1 MKIVTLILAG
11 GKGTRLSEE
20 TYLIPKPMVEIGG
33 KPMIQHIIT
42 QISHFGIEQF
52 VILTG
57 YKGALIRN
65 WVSNLKVQ
73 MSDVE
78 IDLRSG
84 HLTVLDKT
92 SSQDP
97 EVVIRTLETGPE
109 SQTGKRICLAVSQ
122 IPADLY
128 LMTYG
133 DVIGNVDIHKL
144 IKSHLESG
152 KLATVT
158 GVRPTPRFG
167 TLQLSGN
174 SVTSFL
180 EKSIQTSDL
189 INGGYFVL
197 SNGILDFIKG
207 DESFEYS
214 SLPRLVESSQLNCY
228 VHNGFWHPMDT
239 LRDKNSL
246 DELSKQIPAPWE
258 IN

>member
-1 MKIVTLILAG
+1 MEIVTLILAG

-20 TYLIPKPMVEIGG
+20 THLIPKPMVEIGG
-33 KPMIQHIIT
+33 KPIVQHIMT
-42 QISHFGIEQF
+42 QISSFGIEKF

-57 YKGALIRN
+57 HKGALIRN

-73 MSDVE
+73 MSDVQ

-84 HLTVLDKT
+84 VLSILEKT
-92 SSQDP
+92 RNEDLN
-97 EVVIRTLETGPE
+97 VVIRTLDTGQE
-109 SQTGKRICLAVSQ
+109 SQTGKRISLAISQ

-133 DVIGNVDIHKL
+133 DVIGNVDIQKL
-144 IKSHLESG
+144 VKSHLDSK

-167 TLQLSGN
+167 TLQLAGQT
-174 SVTSFL
+174 VTSFQ
-180 EKSIQTSDL
+180 EKSIQTEDL
-189 INGGYFVL
+189 INGGYFIL
-197 SNGILDFIKG
+197 SKGVLDFIHE
-207 DESFEYS
+207 DESFEFS

-228 VHNGFWHPMDT
+228 LHDGFWHPMDT

-246 DELSKQIPAPWE
+246 EELARNLPAPWE
-258 IN
+258 LP